1 MAIFCS
7 YLIHWSI
14 SQTVSI
20 FPVLDLF
27 CILILYSDMA
37 LLKLVSRFS
46 YHELHIQNIG
56 WKQRDD
62 GSASQLSLRTHL

>member
-7 YLIHWSI
+7 YLIHWPI

-27 CILILYSDMA
+27 CILIIFSEMA

-46 YHELHIQNIG
+46 YHELHIQSMG
-56 WKQRDD
+56 WKQRD

>member
-7 YLIHWSI
+7 YLIHWPI
-14 SQTVSI
+14 SQTISI
-20 FPVLDLF
+20 FPVLDLL
-27 CILILYSDMA
+27 CTLILFSDMA

-46 YHELHIQNIG
+46 YHELHIQIMG

-62 GSASQLSLRTHL
+62 SVSQLSLRAHL